1 MSVKRDKQRYYKMK
15 RFAVVCIY
23 ILNMYICDDYQ
34 QKPFLLIVN
43 HFITFKEGIS
53 LHSECLI
60 TLNVV
65 SENFH
70 IYTICT
76 STGIWCAIV
85 TLRPETKKWFISIK
99 TTKIWNWHC
108 ETSRLILFVMLWIL
122 LLYAKFAK
130 IIQYEWKTDSAW
142 MVKNIKPLYHERL
155 LTYSQRKT
163 LI

>member
-15 RFAVVCIY
+15 CFAVVCIY

-43 HFITFKEGIS
+43 HFITFKEGIN

-70 IYTICT
+70 IYYMYKYWYIMYY
-76 STGIWCAIV
+76 GH
-85 TLRPETKKWFISIK
+85 FK
-99 TTKIWNWHC
+99 TRDK
-108 ETSRLILFVMLWIL
+108 EMIL
-122 LLYAKFAK
+122 
-130 IIQYEWKTDSAW
+130 
-142 MVKNIKPLYHERL
+142 
-155 LTYSQRKT
+155 
-163 LI
+163 